1 MHLSVKT
8 TTVTATTWL
17 VLGLL
22 VLGRRVQAAALA
34 KTLLANESNKIRNQ
48 SPYKVLLMKRTTM
61 TVAVLGALLALVV
74 SCTPASSEV
83 TLSDDD
89 DKLFVT
95 GIGIKTYEPDA
106 ATMRMGV
113 EAFANDVSIAMA
125 TAARSMDAMIA
136 ALKEGG
142 IDEDNIATSGFRIN
156 EKRQVSGQ
164 TAGFNVWNGI
174 TVTVQDLTS
183 LGELIDSAMSAG
195 GDQSRFN
202 HIEFVRED
210 QTGSES
216 ELRAAAFEDA
226 RESAAHYAE
235 LAGAE
240 LGRLVTL
247 SEECEGRRVSREYGT
262 EVVQVMSEASEVVTP
277 ILVAGEL
284 ELVHCVTAVF
294 RLE

>member
-1 MHLSVKT
+1 MAVSI
-8 TTVTATTWL
+8 
-17 VLGLL
+17 LG
-22 VLGRRVQAAALA
+22 V
-34 KTLLANESNKIRNQ
+34 
-48 SPYKVLLMKRTTM
+48 
-61 TVAVLGALLALVV
+61 LLALAIA
-74 SCTPASSEV
+74 CTPASSEV
-83 TLSDDD
+83 TLSGDD

-106 ATMRMGV
+106 ATMQMGV
-113 EAFANDVSIAMA
+113 EAFGNDVSIAMA
-125 TAARSMDAMIA
+125 TAAQSMDAMID

-142 IDEDNIATSGFRIN
+142 IDEDDIETTRFRIN

-164 TAGFNVWNGI
+164 ITGFNVWNGI
-174 TVTVQDLTS
+174 MVTVRDLTS

-195 GDQSRFN
+195 GDRSRFSY
-202 HIEFVRED
+202 IEFVRED
-210 QTGSES
+210 QAGSES

-247 SEECEGRRVSREYGT
+247 SEECEGRRISREYGV
-262 EVVQVMSEASEVVTP
+262 EVVELMSEASGVETP

-294 RLE
+294 RLK